1 MLESA
6 YEEFISFN
14 KKNSYKNDQL
24 FPITE
29 EGQQESKVY
38 IEDGSDGQPPVIL
51 TTLSQRIVS
60 EPSI

>member
-38 IEDGSDGQPPVIL
+38 IEDLGMMSD
-51 TTLSQRIVS
+51 
-60 EPSI
+60 